1 MTDITIPKFDEFFS
15 PILNYCKDKQEHTVL
30 EIIDRMVS
38 SFEISDDQKNALL
51 PSGKRTYIYD
61 RVQWAITYLVQSGL
75 LERTGRSKFKI
86 SELGLKEL
94 SIMPEKISS
103 SYLQKFPSYVK
114 FKELRHQ
121 KKKNTNNSE
130 SKNSES
136 MTPDEE
142 LEALFKG
149 REELLKQNLLSA
161 ISNIKPS
168 DFERLIIDLVLSLGY
183 GKNHE
188 EMARVLGK
196 TGDQGIDGEIS
207 QDKLAFDKIYMQAK
221 KWDLKSSIGSSQIRD
236 FIGALTIKNA
246 SKGIFITTASF
257 SREAKE
263 TALKDNTHKI
273 VLIDGNE
280 LASLMVEHGIG
291 VRTVRI
297 YESKEIDEDYFE
309 SF

>member
-1 MTDITIPKFDEFFS
+1 MNSGNFPKFDEFLS
-15 PILNYCKDKQEHTVL
+15 PILNSCKDRQEHTL
-30 EIIDRMVS
+30 SETIEKMATE
-38 SFEISDDQKNALL
+38 FGMSDNQKNALL

-61 RVQWAITYLVQSGL
+61 RVEWAITYLVQAGL
-75 LERTGRSKFKI
+75 LERTGRSKFRISDAGLTELPVMPKKI
-86 SELGLKEL
+86 SH
-94 SIMPEKISS
+94 
-103 SYLQKFPSYVK
+103 SYLQKFPSFVR
-114 FKELRHQ
+114 FKELRHP
-121 KKKNTNNSE
+121 KKQNTDDSNG
-130 SKNSES
+130 

-142 LEALFKG
+142 LEVLFER
-149 REELLKQNLLSA
+149 REDILIQNLLSS

-168 DFERLIIDLVLSLGY
+168 DFERLIIDLVLALGY

-196 TGDQGIDGEIS
+196 SGDQGVDGEIS
-207 QDKLAFDKIYMQAK
+207 QDKLGLDKIYLQAK
-221 KWDLKSSIGSSQIRD
+221 KWDSKSSIGSGQIRD

-246 SKGIFITTASF
+246 LKGIFITTASF
-257 SREAKE
+257 SKDAKE

-280 LASLMVEHGIG
+280 LASLMIEHGIG
-291 VRTVRI
+291 VRTVRN

>member
-1 MTDITIPKFDEFFS
+1 MNNTNFPKFDEFLS
-15 PILNYCKDKQEHTVL
+15 PILNYCKDKQKHTL
-30 EIIDRMVS
+30 SETIDKMAS
-38 SFEISDDQKNALL
+38 YFGMSDDQKNALL

-61 RVQWAITYLVQSGL
+61 RVEWAITYLVQAGL
-75 LERTGRSKFKI
+75 VERTGRSKFKI

-94 SIMPEKISS
+94 SVMPEKIPY
-103 SYLQKFPSYVK
+103 SYLQKYESFVK
-114 FKELRHQ
+114 FMELRHS
-121 KKKNTNNSE
+121 KKK
-130 SKNSES
+130 KDNSES

-142 LEALFKG
+142 LEVLFEK
-149 REELLKQNLLSA
+149 REDILIQNLLST

-168 DFERLIIDLVLSLGY
+168 DFERLIIDLVLALGY

-207 QDKLAFDKIYMQAK
+207 QDKLGFDKIYLQAK
-221 KWDLKSSIGSSQIRD
+221 KWDSKSSIGSGQIRD

-246 SKGIFITTASF
+246 LKGIFITTASF
-257 SREAKE
+257 SKEAKE

-280 LASLMVEHGIG
+280 LARLMIGNGIG
-291 VRTVRI
+291 VRTVRN

>member
-1 MTDITIPKFDEFFS
+1 MNDTSFPKFDEFLS
-15 PILNYCKDKQEHTVL
+15 PILNYCKDKQEHTL
-30 EIIDRMVS
+30 SETIDKMAMEFGMS
-38 SFEISDDQKNALL
+38 EDQKNQLL

-61 RVQWAITYLVQSGL
+61 RVEWAITYLVQAGL

-86 SELGLKEL
+86 SELGFYEL
-94 SIMPEKISS
+94 SEMPVKITYP
-103 SYLQKFPSYVK
+103 YLQKFPSFVK

-121 KKKNTNNSE
+121 KKKNSG
-130 SKNSES
+130 NSES

-142 LEALFKG
+142 FEILFEK
-149 REELLKQNLLSA
+149 REDLLIQNLLSA
-161 ISNIKPS
+161 LSNIKPS
-168 DFERLIIDLVLSLGY
+168 DFERLIIDVVLALGY

-207 QDKLAFDKIYMQAK
+207 QDKLGFDKIFLQAK
-221 KWDLKSSIGSSQIRD
+221 RWDSKSSIGSGQIRD

-246 SKGIFITTASF
+246 LKGIFITTASF
-257 SREAKE
+257 SKEAKE
-263 TALKDNTHKI
+263 TALKDNTHRI

-280 LASLMVEHGIG
+280 LAKLMIEHGIG
-291 VRTVRI
+291 VRTLKN
-297 YESKEIDEDYFE
+297 YETKEIDDDYFE

>member
-1 MTDITIPKFDEFFS
+1 MNNSSFPKFDEFLS
-15 PILNYCKDKQEHTVL
+15 PILDYCKDKQEHTLL
-30 EIIDRMVS
+30 EAIDKMATE
-38 SFEISDDQKNALL
+38 FKMSDDQKNALL

-61 RVQWAITYLVQSGL
+61 RVEWAITYLVQAGL

-86 SELGLKEL
+86 SELGLNEL
-94 SIMPEKISS
+94 SVLPKKVPY
-103 SYLQKFPSYVK
+103 SYLQKFPSFVK
-114 FKELRHQ
+114 FKELRHP
-121 KKKNTNNSE
+121 KKKNSD
-130 SKNSES
+130 NSES

-142 LEALFKG
+142 LEVLFKK
-149 REELLKQNLLSA
+149 REDILTHNLLSS
-161 ISNIKPS
+161 ISTIKPS
-168 DFERLIIDLVLSLGY
+168 DFERLIIDLVLALGY

-207 QDKLAFDKIYMQAK
+207 QDKLGFDKIYLQAK
-221 KWDLKSSIGSSQIRD
+221 KWDSKSSIGSGQIRD

-257 SREAKE
+257 SKEARE
-263 TALKDNTHKI
+263 TAIKDNTHKI
-273 VLIDGNE
+273 VLIDGDE
-280 LASLMVEHGIG
+280 LARLMFEHGIG
-291 VRTVRI
+291 VRIVRN